1 MSIVVRQIKLDLAGT
16 ACPPPLGVT
25 KRGSP
30 QSRHGGH
37 THELGTNPGLGA
49 PDQEIIFSAGGAVF
63 LSSGGKLL
71 ALLKV
76 TLMTSQLD
84 PT

>member
-1 MSIVVRQIKLDLAGT
+1 MSIVVRQIKLGLAGT

-30 QSRHGGH
+30 QSGHGGH
-37 THELGTNPGLGA
+37 KHELGTNPGLGVV
-49 PDQEIIFSAGGAVF
+49 S
-63 LSSGGKLL
+63 LSSGEKQL